1 MDLSVYCVGADAEA
15 VAAALAAASR
25 RVACTTLPR
34 DPELVLEL
42 ARNRAPSLFVL
53 GGDAPRLMPVAD
65 ALADDPMTDA
75 VPIVAWGVQGSSA
88 ETAHLVALGARVCE
102 GRDAFARVC
111 DEVLDVGE
119 GRTMRVDSPVF
130 PDEAEAVPLHG
141 RRVLVADD
149 DPAVAWYFVDV
160 LRRAGC
166 DAQEVHDGAEA
177 LDRARRFAPDVVL
190 ADIRMP
196 VLDGLRLCRALRTDP
211 ILGDVPVVLLSWKA
225 DWIERASHEDVGAT
239 AFLTKHCVPDEIT
252 DRIKEV
258 LSRHVELERRFR
270 TADPVA
276 PVRGLLDRILP
287 HRLLRLTCATRPDS
301 RLALRTA
308 SHAYEVHLR
317 GGAPRKVTRVA
328 SDGGI
333 LRGDAALGSLLS
345 VRSGRYLVVPDR
357 SAVEPELTGT
367 LHQLLSMHV
376 AQARGA
382 FSRPPTAAL
391 TPSIPVVVEVP
402 EPSVPTVT
410 TATVTTQPLAMRP
423 VTVRAAERT
432 EPLPV
437 NKVVRR
443 EPEPE
448 APPTPE
454 PGAFGR
460 FWRGA
465 LRFVGLAPA

>member
-1 MDLSVYCVGADAEA
+1 MDLSVYCVGADADA
-15 VAAALAAASR
+15 VAGALAAASR

-34 DPELVLEL
+34 DPEVVLEL
-42 ARNRAPSLFVL
+42 ARHRAPSLFVL
-53 GGDAPRLMPVAD
+53 GGDAPRVVPIAD

-88 ETAHLVALGARVCE
+88 ETAHLVALGARVCD
-102 GRDAFARVC
+102 GRDAFARAC
-111 DEVLDVGE
+111 DDLLDVGE
-119 GRTMRVDSPVF
+119 GLTVRVASPAF
-130 PDEAEAVPLHG
+130 PDELEAVPLHG

-196 VLDGLRLCRALRTDP
+196 VLDGLRLCRALRNDP

-239 AFLTKHCVPDEIT
+239 AFLTKHCVPDDVT
-252 DRIKEV
+252 ARVREV
-258 LSRHVELERRFR
+258 LSLHVELERRFR
-270 TADPVA
+270 AAEPAV

-287 HRLLRLTCATRPDS
+287 HRLLRLACATRPDA
-301 RLALRTA
+301 RLSLRTS
-308 SHAYEVHLR
+308 SHAYEVQLR
-317 GGAPRKVTRVA
+317 DGAPRRVTRVA

-345 VRSGRYLVVPDR
+345 VRSGRYLVTQDR

-367 LHQLLSMHV
+367 LHQLLAMHV
-376 AQARGA
+376 AQARGS
-382 FSRPPTAAL
+382 FSHPAPV
-391 TPSIPVVVEVP
+391 TPSVPVVVELP
-402 EPSVPTVT
+402 EPTQP
-410 TATVTTQPLAMRP
+410 AAATTQPLAMRP
-423 VTVRAAERT
+423 VTVRTADRT
-432 EPLPV
+432 APLPA
-437 NKVVRR
+437 NKIVRR
-443 EPEPE
+443 APEPEP
-448 APPTPE
+448 AE
-454 PGAFGR
+454 PALGAFVR

-465 LRFVGLAPA
+465 LRLVGFAS

>member
-1 MDLSVYCVGADAEA
+1 MDLSVYCVGADADA
-15 VAAALAAASR
+15 VASALAAASR
-25 RVACTTLPR
+25 HVACTTLPR
-34 DPELVLEL
+34 DPEVVLEL

-53 GGDAPRLMPVAD
+53 GGDAPRVVPVAD

-88 ETAHLVALGARVCE
+88 ETAHLVALGARICD
-102 GRDAFARVC
+102 GRDAFAQAC
-111 DEVLDVGE
+111 DELLDVGE
-119 GRTMRVDSPVF
+119 GRTVRVASPAF
-130 PDEAEAVPLHG
+130 PDEGEAVPLHG

-177 LDRARRFAPDVVL
+177 LDRARRFSPDVVL

-196 VLDGLRLCRALRTDP
+196 VLDGLRLCRALRVDP

-225 DWIERASHEDVGAT
+225 DWIERANHEDVGAT
-239 AFLTKHCVPDEIT
+239 AFLTKHCVPDEVT
-252 DRIKEV
+252 DRIREV
-258 LSRHVELERRFR
+258 LSLHVELERRFR

-287 HRLLRLTCATRPDS
+287 HRLLRLACATRPDS
-301 RLALRTA
+301 RLSLRTA
-308 SHAYEVHLR
+308 SHAYELQLR
-317 GGAPRKVTRVA
+317 AGAPRKVTRVA

-345 VRSGRYLVVPDR
+345 VRSGRYLVVQDR

-367 LHQLLSMHV
+367 LHQLLAMHV

-382 FSRPPTAAL
+382 FSRPAAL
-391 TPSIPVVVEVP
+391 TPSIPVVVEMP
-402 EPSVPTVT
+402 EPSAP
-410 TATVTTQPLAMRP
+410 AVTTQPLTMRP

-432 EPLPV
+432 APLPL

-448 APPTPE
+448 TPPAPE
-454 PGAFGR
+454 PGAFVR

-465 LRFVGLAPA
+465 LRLVGLAPA

>member
-1 MDLSVYCVGADAEA
+1 MDLSVYCVGADADA
-15 VAAALAAASR
+15 VAGALAAASR

-34 DPELVLEL
+34 DPEVVLEL
-42 ARNRAPSLFVL
+42 ARHRAPSLFVL
-53 GGDAPRLMPVAD
+53 GGDAPRVVPVAD

-102 GRDAFARVC
+102 LGRDAFARAC
-111 DEVLDVGE
+111 DELLDVGE
-119 GRTMRVDSPVF
+119 GQTVRVASPAF
-130 PDEAEAVPLHG
+130 PDEGDTVPLHG

-177 LDRARRFAPDVVL
+177 LDRARRFSPEVVL

-196 VLDGLRLCRALRTDP
+196 VLDGLRLCRALRVDP

-239 AFLTKHCVPDEIT
+239 AFLTKHCVPDDVT
-252 DRIKEV
+252 DRVREV
-258 LSRHVELERRFR
+258 LSLHVELERRFR
-270 TADPVA
+270 TADPTA

-287 HRLLRLTCATRPDS
+287 HRLLRLTCASRPDS
-301 RLALRTA
+301 RLSLRTT
-308 SHAYEVHLR
+308 SHAYEVQLR
-317 GGAPRKVTRVA
+317 AGAPRKVTRVA
-328 SDGGI
+328 SDGGV

-345 VRSGRYLVVPDR
+345 VRSGRYLVVQDR
-357 SAVEPELTGT
+357 SAVEAELTGT

-382 FSRPPTAAL
+382 FSPPAPV
-391 TPSIPVVVEVP
+391 TPPIPIVVE
-402 EPSVPTVT
+402 EPQSPAPPAPV
-410 TATVTTQPLAMRP
+410 AATTQPLAMRP

-432 EPLPV
+432 APLPV

-443 EPEPE
+443 APEPE
-448 APPTPE
+448 TPPAPD
-454 PGAFGR
+454 PGGFSR

-465 LRFVGLAPA
+465 LRLVGFAS

>member
-15 VAAALAAASR
+15 VASALAAASR

-34 DPELVLEL
+34 DPDLVLEL

-53 GGDAPRLMPVAD
+53 SGDAPRVVPVAD

-75 VPIVAWGVQGSSA
+75 VPIVAWGVHGSSA
-88 ETAHLVALGARVCE
+88 DTAHLVALGARVCE
-102 GRDAFARVC
+102 DRDAFARAC

-119 GRTMRVDSPVF
+119 GRTVRVASPAF

-177 LDRARRFAPDVVL
+177 LDRARRFAPEVVL

-196 VLDGLRLCRALRTDP
+196 VLDGLRLCRALRADP

-239 AFLTKHCVPDEIT
+239 SFLTKHCVPDEIT
-252 DRIKEV
+252 DRIREV
-258 LSRHVELERRFR
+258 LSLHVELERRFR

-287 HRLLRLTCATRPDS
+287 HRILRLACATRPDS
-301 RLALRTA
+301 RLSLRTA
-308 SHAYEVHLR
+308 SHAYEVQLR
-317 GGAPRKVTRVA
+317 AGAPRKVTRVA
-328 SDGGI
+328 TDGGI
-333 LRGDAALGSLLS
+333 LHGDAALGSLLS
-345 VRSGRYLVVPDR
+345 VRSGRYLVVQDR
-357 SAVEPELTGT
+357 SAVEPELNGT

-382 FSRPPTAAL
+382 FSRPATV
-391 TPSIPVVVEVP
+391 TPSIPVVVEVS
-402 EPSVPTVT
+402 EPPAPT
-410 TATVTTQPLAMRP
+410 ATTQPLTMRP

-432 EPLPV
+432 APLPA

-443 EPEPE
+443 APEPE
-448 APPTPE
+448 TPPAPE
-454 PGAFGR
+454 PGAFVR

-465 LRFVGLAPA
+465 LRLVGLAPA

>member
-1 MDLSVYCVGADAEA
+1 
-15 VAAALAAASR
+15 
-25 RVACTTLPR
+25 
-34 DPELVLEL
+34 
-42 ARNRAPSLFVL
+42 
-53 GGDAPRLMPVAD
+53 
-65 ALADDPMTDA
+65 
-75 VPIVAWGVQGSSA
+75 
-88 ETAHLVALGARVCE
+88 VALGARVCD
-102 GRDAFARVC
+102 GQDAFASAC
-111 DEVLDVGE
+111 DELLDVGE
-119 GRTMRVDSPVF
+119 GRTVRVASPAF

-141 RRVLVADD
+141 RRALIADD

-177 LDRARRFAPDVVL
+177 LDRARRFVPDVVL

-252 DRIKEV
+252 DRIREV
-258 LSRHVELERRFR
+258 LSLHVELERRFR

-276 PVRGLLDRILP
+276 PVRGLLDRTLP
-287 HRLLRLTCATRPDS
+287 HRLLRLACATRPDS
-301 RLALRTA
+301 RLSLRTA
-308 SHAYEVHLR
+308 SHAYEVQLR
-317 GGAPRKVTRVA
+317 AGAPRKVTRVA

-345 VRSGRYLVVPDR
+345 VRSGRYLVVQDR

-376 AQARGA
+376 AQARGP
-382 FSRPPTAAL
+382 FSRPATV
-391 TPSIPVVVEVP
+391 TPSIPVVVEAP
-402 EPSVPTVT
+402 EPSAPTVT
-410 TATVTTQPLAMRP
+410 TVTTQPLAMRP
-423 VTVRAAERT
+423 VTVRANERT
-432 EPLPV
+432 APLPV

-443 EPEPE
+443 APEPE
-448 APPTPE
+448 TPPAPE
-454 PGAFGR
+454 PGAFVR

-465 LRFVGLAPA
+465 LRLVGLAPV